1 MLKSEIR
8 YANIIIYN
16 IEVSKNMN
24 LPKRKDTRLK
34 AYNYSTP
41 GAYFV
46 TICTENRKP
55 ILSEIRVGTG
65 SLTDSVPSVTS

>member
-1 MLKSEIR
+1 
-8 YANIIIYN
+8 
-16 IEVSKNMN
+16 MN

>member
-1 MLKSEIR
+1 MLKFEIR
-8 YANIIIYN
+8 YANIIIYK
-16 IEVSKNMN
+16 IEVGEKMN